1 MSPVKSKRAVR
12 EPGGV
17 WLIALGINAEK
28 LDSMIGTLHAQYP
41 EESVTVLVAQNQ
53 QSHARRADEIWV
65 FDRLG
70 FIGFLAMIRRASW
83 RHFQGVY
90 HYVSDDGQKRA
101 GWLKWCIWPRPKWY
115 FMTFEQITRL
125 DLRVR

>member
-1 MSPVKSKRAVR
+1 MTQHKPSRAVR
-12 EPGGV
+12 EPGGI
-17 WLIALGINAEK
+17 WLIALGIEAEK
-28 LDSMIGTLHAQYP
+28 LDPMIAALHAQNP
-41 EESVTVLVAQNQ
+41 AESVTVLVAQNHQ
-53 QSHARRADEIWV
+53 NHARRADEVWV

-83 RHFQGVY
+83 RHFQAVY
-90 HYVSDDGQKRA
+90 HHVAEDGQKPA
-101 GWLKWCIWPRPKWY
+101 GWLQWCIWPRPKWY